1 MKRFYDESYAA
12 YEHAMYYALPG
23 ACASRPFANKT
34 DECRAAEPGG
44 ECAHLREV
52 DGDADCTWHAEP
64 LGHVTLEELMGTD
77 AIVGHKHYAHLNS
90 REYRSCFWDEKGSKE
105 RARQRVAELDRR
117 FREKYPGVPGDIPPP
132 EWGKPI
138 KVRLKKKGHGFL
150 LVFLSRFPL
159 RLKSAQDSKLF
170 SKNWC

>member
-77 AIVGHKHYAHLNS
+77 TIVGHKHYAHLNS
-90 REYRSCFWDEKGSKE
+90 REYRSCFWDEKGSTE

-132 EWGKPI
+132 ECGW
-138 KVRLKKKGHGFL
+138 
-150 LVFLSRFPL
+150 
-159 RLKSAQDSKLF
+159 
-170 SKNWC
+170 

>member
-1 MKRFYDESYAA
+1 VISECNFFSSDHRGGAGGDGAPFRERTGARAWNACTAGEELAPEAVAPPPRRPTCGSERPGIARGRCYFDCLFTQDTSVSSHEVTFF
-12 YEHAMYYALPG
+12 LP
-23 ACASRPFANKT
+23 
-34 DECRAAEPGG
+34 
-44 ECAHLREV
+44 
-52 DGDADCTWHAEP
+52 P

-132 EWGKPI
+132 ECGW
-138 KVRLKKKGHGFL
+138 
-150 LVFLSRFPL
+150 
-159 RLKSAQDSKLF
+159 
-170 SKNWC
+170 

>member
-1 MKRFYDESYAA
+1 MPKYTAASPDEPARAQAGADQWRTCVLCALGLMLLVAA
-12 YEHAMYYALPG
+12 SGL
-23 ACASRPFANKT
+23 SWFA
-34 DECRAAEPGG
+34 DA

-132 EWGKPI
+132 ECGW
-138 KVRLKKKGHGFL
+138 
-150 LVFLSRFPL
+150 
-159 RLKSAQDSKLF
+159 
-170 SKNWC
+170 

>member
-1 MKRFYDESYAA
+1 MLHVFTQHTHTAVFTGDLLLDGRRRD
-12 YEHAMYYALPG
+12 
-23 ACASRPFANKT
+23 
-34 DECRAAEPGG
+34 

-117 FREKYPGVPGDIPPP
+117 FREKFPGVPGDIPPP
-132 EWGKPI
+132 ECGW
-138 KVRLKKKGHGFL
+138 
-150 LVFLSRFPL
+150 
-159 RLKSAQDSKLF
+159 
-170 SKNWC
+170 